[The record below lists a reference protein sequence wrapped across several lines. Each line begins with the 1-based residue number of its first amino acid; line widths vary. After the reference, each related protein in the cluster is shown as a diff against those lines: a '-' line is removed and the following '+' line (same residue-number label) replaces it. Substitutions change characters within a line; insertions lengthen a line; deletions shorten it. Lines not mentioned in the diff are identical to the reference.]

1 MMNVIVIITTY
12 SPKNESCVIYQVLKL
27 ISLIFYTVKR
37 QIDRKQALFVK
48 NERYLSLS
56 NIPTFTAVR
65 VIVVYRAIIFKL
77 KEEKMRKK
85 IILDCDPGHDDAI
98 AILLAYGN
106 PDIDLLAV
114 TTVVGNQ
121 TLDKV
126 SRNALAIAEIAN
138 IRGIPFAK
146 GAVRPLVREVEVAPS
161 IHGESG
167 LDGPVLPEPT
177 QQHVSQHA
185 VQLIIDLIMS
195 HPEKTITLVPTGGLT
210 NIALAARLE
219 PRIIDRVKEVV
230 LMGGGYH
237 TGNWSAVAEFNI
249 KIDPE
254 AAHIVFNAGWKV
266 TMVGLDLTHQ
276 ALATPDVVER
286 IAAINTKP
294 AKFVVELLDFFGK
307 MYKQAQGFDYPPV
320 HDPCAVAYVIDPTLI
335 ETQKVPVNIEL
346 TGTHTLG
353 MTVAD
358 FRYPPKECNTY
369 VAKVLDRERFW
380 DLVIDAITR
389 LQ

>member
-1 MMNVIVIITTY
+1 
-12 SPKNESCVIYQVLKL
+12 
-27 ISLIFYTVKR
+27 
-37 QIDRKQALFVK
+37 
-48 NERYLSLS
+48 
-56 NIPTFTAVR
+56 
-65 VIVVYRAIIFKL
+65 
-77 KEEKMRKK
+77 MRKK

-121 TLDKV
+121 TLEKV

-138 IRGIPFAK
+138 IRGTPFAK
-146 GAVRPLVREVEVAPS
+146 GAIRPLVREVEVAPS

-167 LDGPVLPEPT
+167 LDGPVLPEAT
-177 QQHVSQHA
+177 QQHVTQHA

-237 TGNWSAVAEFNI
+237 TGNWSAVTEFNI

-380 DLVIDAITR
+380 DLVIDAIKR